1 MRWLYEEVKSLRPRI
16 ESWVSRVRF
25 SRHWFWGSRRSLQS
39 AVLVGFLSE
48 SALWVVL
55 AAATVVVIA
64 DLSLTTRSL
73 LAEDDK

>member
-1 MRWLYEEVKSLRPRI
+1 MGVA
-16 ESWVSRVRF
+16 
-25 SRHWFWGSRRSLQS
+25 RSLLTTLVLGITAIVAG